1 MKNQIIRI
9 AVAPKQP
16 RKGEVGAYTIY
27 NFELPPSE
35 VEKLSLLYPVLHDD
49 EVEEIVKQLP
59 DGDFHEVMYKQAI
72 IDPQSKTIGKA
83 CEKLGINVVAIKV
96 STRYYGDAF
105 KGITVNPN
113 VEICFTKE
121 PELKTLKPVG
131 ERVPMETYD
140 LLEMNDDRLAL
151 LSRELNLSL
160 SLAQMQK
167 IRDDQA
173 AQNLP
178 FVTDLMLDVYAILWC
193 DHCKHTWWQALG
205 QLLKKLRLTTAEINN
220 PNVLSAFLDNAGVWA
235 FYENYVL
242 VFGGETHNSPS
253 RKFTFGGQI
262 TKTVGHD
269 RDIYQTG
276 LGAKPIAHLEMTT
289 VGEFIRKVY
298 PVLERFVFPEAQ
310 VARETIAAIAKAG
323 NTTGIPMSLARMYSH
338 PAFGIKPF
346 AFGGTLG
353 ITTKEAALKG
363 LPQPGDEAWIV
374 GNRSGNDGYHGG
386 TVASGSLS
394 GFTAR
399 AAADHVQLGDP
410 FTQQKMMQGTIM
422 IRDSGCVRARNDF
435 GAGGFISAFG
445 EMAEPETLPWGMSY
459 EGGLLLNFALPPLKC
474 AGLPDKILAIGES
487 QERFAFAVIPEKVP
501 EFVAICDLMELE
513 CTRIGVFTGNGRLQ
527 IIRDETVRE
536 FTEDTPLTGEI
547 LLDLPYEI
555 FENCPLPEVKVIE
568 PPPKAEVKFPA
579 ITMANIEDMATMVV
593 GHFDNSNQKRAQKQY
608 DSTVQGICEQGKLY
622 GVNYNVGSHL
632 GVSRPVYRKPYG
644 VTTSMCFT
652 PWLYGADPIAAAY
665 SCFLDAYITH
675 VVAGV
680 NPGDICLVE
689 NFYTPNLDPFAP
701 YYVIKQVEVLC
712 QIQKLTG
719 PIINGKDS
727 NYGSAEYEGQV
738 INIPPSINFMA
749 LGKIPDFSRLILHQW
764 HCPGNLLYSLG
775 KRANSL
781 AGSTLASALEIAGG
795 IVDTIPMDEIR
806 RYVQNLYTAASNGF
820 YLSAVPVNRGG
831 LTLRLFEGV
840 EASGLG
846 VETDLCAELFPES
859 FGTVLVEVEPEKAV
873 QLESIF
879 SEDALRVGRIV
890 DGKGITVD
898 GQHLCWERLFDGWNT
913 RFAKEVY
920 NA

>member
-1 MKNQIIRI
+1 MNQIIRI

-16 RKGEVGAYTIY
+16 RKGEVGVYTIY

-49 EVEEIVKQLP
+49 EVERIVIQLP
-59 DGDFHEVMYKQAI
+59 DGDFHEVMYKPAI
-72 IDPQSKTIGKA
+72 IDPQSKTIGAA
-83 CEKLGINVVAIKV
+83 CKKLGINAEAIKV
-96 STRYYGDAF
+96 SIRYYGDAF
-105 KGITVNPN
+105 KGVTVNPN

-131 ERVPMETYD
+131 ERVPMETYN
-140 LLEMNDDRLAL
+140 LLNMSDDRLAL
-151 LSRELNLSL
+151 LSQDLNLSL
-160 SLAQMQK
+160 SLAQMKK
-167 IRDDQA
+167 IRNDQA

-193 DHCKHTWWQALG
+193 DHCEHTWWQALG

-220 PNVLSAFLDNAGVWA
+220 PNVLSAFMDNAGVWD
-235 FYENYVL
+235 FYDNFVL

-289 VGEFIRKVY
+289 VGEFVRKVY
-298 PVLERFVFPEAQ
+298 PVLERYVFSEAQ
-310 VARETIAAIAKAG
+310 VARETILAIAKAG
-323 NTTGIPMSLARMYSH
+323 NTTGIPMNLARMYSH
-338 PAFGIKPF
+338 PPFGVKPF

-353 ITTKEAALKG
+353 ITTREAALKG
-363 LPQPGDEAWIV
+363 LPQPGNEAWIV

-386 TVASGSLS
+386 TVASGALS
-394 GFTAR
+394 GFTER
-399 AAADHVQLGDP
+399 AVADHVQLGDP
-410 FTQQKMMQGTIM
+410 FTQQKMMQATIM
-422 IRDSGCVRARNDF
+422 IRDKGCARARNDF

-445 EMAEPETLPWGMSY
+445 EMAEPKTLPWGISY
-459 EGGLLLNFALPPLKC
+459 AGGLLLNFALPPLKC

-487 QERFAFAVIPEKVP
+487 QERFAFAIIPEKVP

-513 CTRIGVFTGNGRLQ
+513 CTRVGVFTGNGRLQ

-536 FTEDTPLTGEI
+536 FTKDTPLSGEI
-547 LLDLPYEI
+547 LLDLPYDV
-555 FENCPLPEVKVIE
+555 FEDCPLPEVKVIE

-579 ITMANIEDMATMVV
+579 ITMANVEDMAAMVV
-593 GHFDNSNQKRAQKQY
+593 GHFDNCNQARAQKQY
-608 DSTVQGICEQGKLY
+608 DSTVQGFCVQGPLY
-622 GVNYNVGSHL
+622 GVKNNVGSHL
-632 GVSRPVYRKPYG
+632 AVSRPVYGKPYAA
-644 VTTSMCFT
+644 TTSMCFA
-652 PWLYGADPIAAAY
+652 PWLYDADPIAGVF
-665 SCFLDAYITH
+665 SCFMDAYITQ
-675 VVAGV
+675 VAAGIDP
-680 NPGDICLVE
+680 NDICLVE
-689 NFYTPNLDPFAP
+689 NFYSPNRDPYAP
-701 YYVIKQVEVLC
+701 WYVIRQVEILC
-712 QIQKLTG
+712 QLQKFTG

-727 NYGSAEYEGQV
+727 NYGSGEYEGRV
-738 INIPPSINFMA
+738 INIPPSVNLMA
-749 LGKIPDFSRLILHQW
+749 LGKFPDYSQLILHQW

-781 AGSTLASALEIAGG
+781 AGSTLVSALEITGG
-795 IVDTIPMDEIR
+795 KVDTIPLGEIE
-806 RYVQNLYTAASNGF
+806 RYVQKLYAAASNNL

-831 LTLRLFEGV
+831 LILRLFEGV

-859 FGTVLVEVEPEKAV
+859 FGTVLVEVEPEN
-873 QLESIF
+873 
-879 SEDALRVGRIV
+879 ALRLENIFGDDAFYVGRIV
-890 DGKGITVD
+890 EGKGIAVN
-898 GQHLCWERLFDGWNT
+898 GQRLYWERLYDGWNT